1 MSRISMYN
9 ITTPG
14 EVLELG
20 NPKIRGNGVV
30 AIDTGFSGGSCDGGF
45 LFSANFLG

>member
-1 MSRISMYN
+1 MYN

-20 NPKIRGNGVV
+20 NPKLGKRRGGNRF
-30 AIDTGFSGGSCDGGF
+30 AGFSGSSCDRGF